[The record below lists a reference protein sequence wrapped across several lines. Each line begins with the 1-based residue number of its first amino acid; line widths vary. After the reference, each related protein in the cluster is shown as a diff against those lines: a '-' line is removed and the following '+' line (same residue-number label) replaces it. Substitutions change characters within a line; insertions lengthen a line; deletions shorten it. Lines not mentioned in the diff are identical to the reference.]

1 MLARVRTAAL
11 SGLDAVL
18 VFAEV
23 DVSNGFPC
31 LTLVGLPDAS
41 VRESADRVRT
51 AIRNSGFDYP
61 RTRITVNL
69 SPADVRK
76 VGAGFDL
83 PIAVGVLAAAGVV
96 PGRSLDDCLVVGELS
111 LDGGIQP
118 TRGVLPAMVAARR
131 AGLRRVIL
139 PTANAAEAAIV
150 PDTSIVAVEAL
161 HHVVVALRDPA
172 AAPTW
177 TPADAA
183 MPVGAPPPDLADVD
197 GQPMARRALEVA
209 AAGGHHLLL
218 CGPPGCG
225 KTMLARR
232 LPGLLPELDV
242 DAAIEVTAI
251 HSVAGLLAPGGGLI
265 RVRPFRA
272 PHHTISDAALVGGGS
287 QPRPGEV
294 TLAHHGVLFLD
305 EMPEF
310 SRRAL
315 EVLRQPLEE
324 GAVAIARAARTAHFP
339 ARFQLVAAMNPCP
352 CGFAGHPRRVCRCT
366 PQAVAALRGAPLR
379 SAARS
384 HRPDRRSAGG
394 AARGADVRGERR
406 GDHRAGAGARRRR
419 PRSAGAALRR
429 PRRSA
434 SASTA
439 RWPGRDIRRHAALT
453 PCGAASRW
461 RRPRT
466 GWACRRGPTIACC
479 GWPEPLPTWPIATM
493 WPIPMSARRSSSEDR
508 EPRARQCTR
517 WRRIFATPSPSPCPF
532 GVHEGDFTW

>member
-1 MLARVRTAAL
+1 MLARIRTAAL
-11 SGLDAVL
+11 FGLDAVL

-23 DVSNGFPC
+23 DVSNGFPG

-41 VRESADRVRT
+41 VRESGDRVRT

-83 PIAVGVLAAAGVV
+83 PIALGVLAAGGVV
-96 PGRSLDDCLVVGELS
+96 PARSLDDCLVVGELS

-150 PDTSIVAVEAL
+150 PDTAIVAVDTL
-161 HHVVVALRDPA
+161 DHVVTALRDPA
-172 AAPTW
+172 TVAPWTPPDAVAAAPE
-177 TPADAA
+177 ASA
-183 MPVGAPPPDLADVD
+183 PDLADVD
-197 GQPMARRALEVA
+197 GQPMARRALEIA

-218 CGPPGCG
+218 SGPPGCG

-251 HSVAGLLAPGGGLI
+251 HSVAGLLAPGAGLI
-265 RVRPFRA
+265 RTRPFRA

-310 SRRAL
+310 TRRAL

-324 GAVAIARAARTAHFP
+324 GAVSIARAARTAHFP

-366 PQAVAALRGAPLR
+366 PQAVQQYAARLSGPLR
-379 SAARS
+379 DRIDLSADLPAVPLTALTFGASGEATSAEVRARVAAARA
-384 HRPDRRSAGG
+384 RQAERYL
-394 AARGADVRGERR
+394 ARGVDIRVN
-406 GDHRAGAGARRRR
+406 GA
-419 PRSAGAALRR
+419 L
-429 PRRSA
+429 
-434 SASTA
+434 T
-439 RWPGRDIRRHAALT
+439 GRDIRRHAVLT
-453 PCGAASRW
+453 PAA
-461 RRPRT
+461 RRLITQAADRL
-466 GWACRRGPTIACC
+466 GLSARAHDRVLRVARTIADLSDCDAVTDTHI
-479 GWPEPLPTWPIATM
+479 GEALQFRG
-493 WPIPMSARRSSSEDR
+493 S
-508 EPRARQCTR
+508 
-517 WRRIFATPSPSPCPF
+517 
-532 GVHEGDFTW
+532 

>member
-11 SGLDAVL
+11 FGLDAVL

-83 PIAVGVLAAAGVV
+83 PIAVGVLAAGGVV
-96 PGRSLDDCLVVGELS
+96 PGRCLDDCLVVGELS

-131 AGLRRVIL
+131 AGVRRVIL

-150 PDTSIVAVEAL
+150 PDTAIVAVEAL
-161 HHVVVALRDPA
+161 HNVVMALRDPSA
-172 AAPTW
+172 VPAW
-177 TPADAA
+177 TPR
-183 MPVGAPPPDLADVD
+183 PGGTVSTGAELPDLADVD
-197 GQPMARRALEVA
+197 GQPMARRALEIA

-218 CGPPGCG
+218 SGPPGCG

-251 HSVAGLLAPGGGLI
+251 HSIAGLLAPGAGLI
-265 RVRPFRA
+265 RIRPFRA

-352 CGFAGHPRRVCRCT
+352 CGFAGHPRRMCRCT
-366 PQAVAALRGAPLR
+366 PQAVEQYAARLSGPLR
-379 SAARS
+379 DRIDLTADLPAVPLTALTFDASGEATTAEVRARVVAAR
-384 HRPDRRSAGG
+384 DRQAYRYAS
-394 AARGADVRGERR
+394 RGIDVRVN
-406 GDHRAGAGARRRR
+406 GALA
-419 PRSAGAALRR
+419 
-429 PRRSA
+429 
-434 SASTA
+434 
-439 RWPGRDIRRHAALT
+439 GRDIRRHAALT
-453 PCGAASRW
+453 PPARRLVTQAADRLGLSARAHD
-461 RRPRT
+461 RVLRVAR
-466 GWACRRGPTIACC
+466 TIADLH
-479 GWPEPLPTWPIATM
+479 E
-493 WPIPMSARRSSSEDR
+493 SAEVTDSHIGEALQFRGS
-508 EPRARQCTR
+508 
-517 WRRIFATPSPSPCPF
+517 
-532 GVHEGDFTW
+532 

>member
-11 SGLDAVL
+11 AGLDAVL

-23 DVSNGFPC
+23 DVSNGFPTM
-31 LTLVGLPDAS
+31 TLVGLPDAS

-51 AIRNSGFDYP
+51 AIRNSGFEYP

-83 PIAVGVLAAAGVV
+83 PIAVGVLAAGGVV
-96 PGRSLDDCLVVGELS
+96 PGRGLDDCLVVGELS

-150 PDTSIVAVEAL
+150 PDTEIVAVDSL
-161 HHVVVALRDPA
+161 YHVVAALTDPA
-172 AAPTW
+172 AVRAWRPVDGAAP
-177 TPADAA
+177 A
-183 MPVGAPPPDLADVD
+183 VAPPPDLADVD
-197 GQPMARRALEVA
+197 GQPMARRALEIA
-209 AAGGHHLLL
+209 AAGGHHLLFS
-218 CGPPGCG
+218 GPPGCG

-251 HSVAGLLAPGGGLI
+251 HSVAGLLAPGAGLI

-272 PHHTISDAALVGGGS
+272 PHHTISDAALIGGGS

-305 EMPEF
+305 EIPEF
-310 SRRAL
+310 TRRAL

-324 GAVAIARAARTAHFP
+324 GAVTIARTARTAHFP

-366 PQAVAALRGAPLR
+366 PQAAEHYAARLSGPLR
-379 SAARS
+379 DRIDLTADLPAVALTSLTFGASAEATTAEVRARVTAARA
-384 HRPDRRSAGG
+384 RQAERFSALGFG
-394 AARGADVRGERR
+394 IRVNGEL
-406 GDHRAGAGARRRR
+406 AGRE
-419 PRSAGAALRR
+419 
-429 PRRSA
+429 
-434 SASTA
+434 
-439 RWPGRDIRRHAALT
+439 IRRHVALT
-453 PCGAASRW
+453 PAA
-461 RRPRT
+461 RRLVTQAADRL
-466 GWACRRGPTIACC
+466 GLSARAHDRVLRVARTIAD
-479 GWPEPLPTWPIATM
+479 LAD
-493 WPIPMSARRSSSEDR
+493 SESVADTHVGEALQFR
-508 EPRARQCTR
+508 GA
-517 WRRIFATPSPSPCPF
+517 
-532 GVHEGDFTW
+532 

>member
-1 MLARVRTAAL
+1 MLARIRTAAL
-11 SGLDAVL
+11 FGLDAVL

-23 DVSNGFPC
+23 DVSNGFPG

-41 VRESADRVRT
+41 VRESGDRVRT

-83 PIAVGVLAAAGVV
+83 PIALGILAAGGVV

-131 AGLRRVIL
+131 AGLHRVIL

-150 PDTSIVAVEAL
+150 PDAAIVAVDTL
-161 HHVVVALRDPA
+161 DHVVTALRDPA
-172 AAPTW
+172 AVPPW
-177 TPADAA
+177 TPGDPATASADTS
-183 MPVGAPPPDLADVD
+183 PPDLADVD
-197 GQPMARRALEVA
+197 GQPMARRALEIA

-218 CGPPGCG
+218 SGPPGCG

-251 HSVAGLLAPGGGLI
+251 QSVAGLLAPGSGLI
-265 RVRPFRA
+265 RSRPFRA
-272 PHHTISDAALVGGGS
+272 PHHTISDAALIGGGS

-310 SRRAL
+310 TRRAL

-324 GAVAIARAARTAHFP
+324 GAVSIARAARTAHFP

-366 PQAVAALRGAPLR
+366 PAGRAAVRGTTVRPAP
-379 SAARS
+379 RS
-384 HRPDRRSAGG
+384 HRSQRRSAGG
-394 AARGADVRGERR
+394 AARGLDVRRQRR
-406 GDHRAGAGARRRR
+406 GDDGAGPGAGRRRPRATGGALPRPRRRRPGQRRAGGTRHPAPRGPDAFGPPPRHAGGRPAGPVGAGARSGAARGKNHRRSIRFRRR
-419 PRSAGAALRR
+419 
-429 PRRSA
+429 
-434 SASTA
+434 
-439 RWPGRDIRRHAALT
+439 
-453 PCGAASRW
+453 
-461 RRPRT
+461 
-466 GWACRRGPTIACC
+466 
-479 GWPEPLPTWPIATM
+479 
-493 WPIPMSARRSSSEDR
+493 DR
-508 EPRARQCTR
+508 
-517 WRRIFATPSPSPCPF
+517 
-532 GVHEGDFTW
+532 

>member
-11 SGLDAVL
+11 FGLDVVL

-23 DVSNGFPC
+23 DVSNGFPG

-41 VRESADRVRT
+41 VRESGDRVRT

-69 SPADVRK
+69 APADVRK

-83 PIAVGVLAAAGVV
+83 PIALGVLAAGGVV
-96 PGRSLDDCLVVGELS
+96 PAGRLDDCLVVGELS

-118 TRGVLPAMVAARR
+118 TRGVLPAVVAARR
-131 AGLRRVIL
+131 AGIRRVVV

-150 PDTSIVAVEAL
+150 PDAAVVAVDTLDRLVA
-161 HHVVVALRDPA
+161 ALRDPTA
-172 AAPTW
+172 TPLWIAP
-177 TPADAA
+177 DA
-183 MPVGAPPPDLADVD
+183 PLSPPGPPPPDLADVD
-197 GQPMARRALEVA
+197 GQPMARRALEIA

-218 CGPPGCG
+218 SGPPGCG

-251 HSVAGLLAPGGGLI
+251 HSVAGLLLPGAGLV
-265 RVRPFRA
+265 RERPFRA

-287 QPRPGEV
+287 QPRPGEI

-310 SRRAL
+310 NRRAL

-366 PQAVAALRGAPLR
+366 PQAVQQYGARLSGPLRDRIDLTADLPAVPLAALTFDGSGEATTAQVRVRVA
-379 SAARS
+379 AARDRQA
-384 HRPDRRSAGG
+384 HRYATRDAAVRVNG
-394 AARGADVRGERR
+394 A
-406 GDHRAGAGARRRR
+406 
-419 PRSAGAALRR
+419 L
-429 PRRSA
+429 
-434 SASTA
+434 
-439 RWPGRDIRRHAALT
+439 PGREIRRHAALT
-453 PCGAASRW
+453 PAA
-461 RRPRT
+461 RRLVAQAADRL
-466 GWACRRGPTIACC
+466 GLSARAHDRVLRVARTIAD
-479 GWPEPLPTWPIATM
+479 LA
-493 WPIPMSARRSSSEDR
+493 DR
-508 EPRARQCTR
+508 DEVADTHVGEALQFRGT
-517 WRRIFATPSPSPCPF
+517 
-532 GVHEGDFTW
+532 

>member
-1 MLARVRTAAL
+1 MLARVRTGAL

-23 DVSNGFPC
+23 DVSNGFPT

-83 PIAVGVLAAAGVV
+83 PIAVGVLAAGGVV

-150 PDTSIVAVEAL
+150 PGTAIIAVEAL
-161 HHVVVALRDPA
+161 HQVVMALRDPSAVAEWSPLDAPRTTRA
-172 AAPTW
+172 A
-177 TPADAA
+177 
-183 MPVGAPPPDLADVD
+183 VPDLADVD
-197 GQPMARRALEVA
+197 GQPLARRALEIA

-218 CGPPGCG
+218 SGPPGCG

-242 DAAIEVTAI
+242 EAAIEVTAI
-251 HSVAGLLAPGGGLI
+251 HSVAGLLAPGAGLI
-265 RVRPFRA
+265 EVRPFRS
-272 PHHTISDAALVGGGS
+272 PHHTISDAALIGGGS

-305 EMPEF
+305 EIPEF
-310 SRRAL
+310 TRRAL

-324 GAVAIARAARTAHFP
+324 GAVTIARAARTAHFP

-366 PQAVAALRGAPLR
+366 PQAVQQYAARLSGPLR
-379 SAARS
+379 DRIDLSADLPAVPLSALTFDGVGETTTAEVRDRVAAAR
-384 HRPDRRSAGG
+384 DRQAQRY
-394 AARGADVRGERR
+394 AACGI
-406 GDHRAGAGARRRR
+406 GARVNGAL
-419 PRSAGAALRR
+419 AGRE
-429 PRRSA
+429 
-434 SASTA
+434 
-439 RWPGRDIRRHAALT
+439 IRRHAALA
-453 PCGAASRW
+453 PAA
-461 RRPRT
+461 RRLLTQAADRL
-466 GWACRRGPTIACC
+466 GLSARAHDRALRVARTIADLADR
-479 GWPEPLPTWPIATM
+479 PEVADSHVGEALQFRG
-493 WPIPMSARRSSSEDR
+493 S
-508 EPRARQCTR
+508 
-517 WRRIFATPSPSPCPF
+517 
-532 GVHEGDFTW
+532 

>member
-11 SGLDAVL
+11 FGLDAVL
-18 VFAEV
+18 VHAEV
-23 DVSNGFPC
+23 DVSNGFPG

-51 AIRNSGFDYP
+51 AIRNSGFEYP

-83 PIAVGVLAAAGVV
+83 PIAVGVLAAGGVV
-96 PGRSLDDCLVVGELS
+96 PGGRLDDCLVVGELS

-150 PDTSIVAVEAL
+150 PDMTIVAVDAL
-161 HHVVVALRDPA
+161 YHVVVALRDEA
-172 AAPTW
+172 AVDPW
-177 TPADAA
+177 IPSAA
-183 MPVGAPPPDLADVD
+183 TLGAPPAGPDLADVD
-197 GQPMARRALEVA
+197 GQPMARRALEIA

-218 CGPPGCG
+218 SGPPGCG

-232 LPGLLPELDV
+232 LPGLLPELEV
-242 DAAIEVTAI
+242 DPAIEVTAI
-251 HSVAGLLAPGGGLI
+251 HSVAGLLAPGAGLI

-272 PHHTISDAALVGGGS
+272 PHHTISDAALIGGGS

-305 EMPEF
+305 EIPEF
-310 SRRAL
+310 TRRAL

-324 GAVAIARAARTAHFP
+324 GAVTIARAARTAHFP

-366 PQAVAALRGAPLR
+366 PQAVQQYAARLSGPLRDRIDLTADLPAVPMAALTFDGSGEATTAEVRAR
-379 SAARS
+379 VVAARERQA
-384 HRPDRRSAGG
+384 HRYASRQV
-394 AARGADVRGERR
+394 AARVNGA
-406 GDHRAGAGARRRR
+406 
-419 PRSAGAALRR
+419 L
-429 PRRSA
+429 
-434 SASTA
+434 
-439 RWPGRDIRRHAALT
+439 PGREIRRHATLT
-453 PCGAASRW
+453 PAA
-461 RRPRT
+461 RRLVTEAADRL
-466 GWACRRGPTIACC
+466 ALSARAHDRVLRVARTIAD
-479 GWPEPLPTWPIATM
+479 LA
-493 WPIPMSARRSSSEDR
+493 DR
-508 EPRARQCTR
+508 EQVADSHVGEALQFRGA
-517 WRRIFATPSPSPCPF
+517 
-532 GVHEGDFTW
+532 

>member
-11 SGLDAVL
+11 FGLDAVL

-23 DVSNGFPC
+23 DVSNGFPS

-51 AIRNSGFDYP
+51 AIRNSGFEYP

-83 PIAVGVLAAAGVV
+83 PIAVGVLAAGGVV

-131 AGLRRVIL
+131 AGLRRIIL

-150 PDTSIVAVEAL
+150 PDATIIAVDAL
-161 HHVVVALRDPA
+161 HNVVMALRDESAVP
-172 AAPTW
+172 PW
-177 TPADAA
+177 TPTDATTT
-183 MPVGAPPPDLADVD
+183 PSSPPPDLADVD
-197 GQPMARRALEVA
+197 GQPMARRALEIA

-218 CGPPGCG
+218 SGPPGCG

-242 DAAIEVTAI
+242 DEAIEVTAI
-251 HSVAGLLAPGGGLI
+251 QSIAGLLGPGAGLL
-265 RVRPFRA
+265 RLRPFRA
-272 PHHTISDAALVGGGS
+272 PHHTISDAALIGGGS

-305 EMPEF
+305 EIPEF
-310 SRRAL
+310 TRRAL

-324 GAVAIARAARTAHFP
+324 GTVCIARAARTARFP

-366 PQAVAALRGAPLR
+366 PQAVQQYAGRLSGPLR
-379 SAARS
+379 
-384 HRPDRRSAGG
+384 DRIDLTVDLPAVPVASLTFDGG
-394 AARGADVRGERR
+394 GEATTADVRARVAAARERQ
-406 GDHRAGAGARRRR
+406 GHRY
-419 PRSAGAALRR
+419 AALGK
-429 PRRSA
+429 SGWVNGA
-434 SASTA
+434 L
-439 RWPGRDIRRHAALT
+439 PGREIRRHAALT
-453 PCGAASRW
+453 PAA
-461 RRPRT
+461 RRLVTQAADRL
-466 GWACRRGPTIACC
+466 GLSARAHDRVLRVARTIAD
-479 GWPEPLPTWPIATM
+479 LA
-493 WPIPMSARRSSSEDR
+493 DR
-508 EPRARQCTR
+508 EDVADTHVGEALQFRGT
-517 WRRIFATPSPSPCPF
+517 
-532 GVHEGDFTW
+532 

>member
-1 MLARVRTAAL
+1 VGSRNRRESLAGAWSRDLHSSSGVLARVRTAAL
-11 SGLDAVL
+11 FGLDAVL
-18 VFAEV
+18 VFAEI

-41 VRESADRVRT
+41 VRESADRVRS

-83 PIAVGVLAAAGVV
+83 PIAVGLLAAGGVV

-150 PDTSIVAVEAL
+150 PDTAIVAVDAL
-161 HHVVVALRDPA
+161 YHVVAALRDPA
-172 AAPTW
+172 AVPPW
-177 TPADAA
+177 TPADVASSTD
-183 MPVGAPPPDLADVD
+183 PPPPDLADVD
-197 GQPMARRALEVA
+197 GQPMARRALEIA
-209 AAGGHHLLL
+209 AAGGHHLLFS
-218 CGPPGCG
+218 GPPGCG

-251 HSVAGLLAPGGGLI
+251 HSVAGLLAPGAGLI

-305 EMPEF
+305 EIPEF

-324 GAVAIARAARTAHFP
+324 GAVAIARTARTAHFP

-366 PQAVAALRGAPLR
+366 PQAVEHYAARLSGPLR
-379 SAARS
+379 DRIDLTADLPAVPLTALTFAASGEATTAQVRDRVAAAR
-384 HRPDRRSAGG
+384 DRQARRY
-394 AARGADVRGERR
+394 AARGIGVRVNGAL
-406 GDHRAGAGARRRR
+406 AGRE
-419 PRSAGAALRR
+419 
-429 PRRSA
+429 
-434 SASTA
+434 
-439 RWPGRDIRRHAALT
+439 IRLHAALT
-453 PCGAASRW
+453 PVARRLVTQAADRLGLSARAHD
-461 RRPRT
+461 RVLRVAR
-466 GWACRRGPTIACC
+466 TIAD
-479 GWPEPLPTWPIATM
+479 LA
-493 WPIPMSARRSSSEDR
+493 DR
-508 EPRARQCTR
+508 EEVADTHVGEALQFRG
-517 WRRIFATPSPSPCPF
+517 S
-532 GVHEGDFTW
+532 